1 MHLVE
6 LAACMGPAR
15 CQLDVTGGSKPIE
28 SCITVHMDD
37 AFEAL
42 QMSRRT
48 LSAPIRTVEI
58 HTQPRADRDRTM
70 VGRPGRRPRVGRFSC
85 GRGQDQ
91 AREPAVVS
99 EQSL

>member
-6 LAACMGPAR
+6 IAPCMGPAR
-15 CQLDVTGGSKPIE
+15 CQLDMTGGSKPFE
-28 SCITVHMDD
+28 SWITVHMND

-58 HTQPRADRDRTM
+58 HSR
-70 VGRPGRRPRVGRFSC
+70 GRIGTAPWSVVPGVDPQSAGFSAAAARIKHWNRRI
-85 GRGQDQ
+85 
-91 AREPAVVS
+91 VS